1 MTGDTLLQ
9 WRQHKRVLDSTWS
22 AGAAVIIRIFR
33 FRMVPAINS
42 QFVSDSIFVPTPA
55 HLASGVRAR

>member
-22 AGAAVIIRIFR
+22 AGTAVTIRIFR

-42 QFVSDSIFVPTPA
+42 QLVSDTNS
-55 HLASGVRAR
+55 